1 MFSSS
6 SNLAD
11 FVTVISGA
19 LSSPR
24 TTLRSTTFEP
34 FSYQGTVDRDK
45 NRTHAYHAQKRTIYP
60 PSHRWVDG
68 PLLLSMVCVGSI
80 LRMINSILCEKGSA
94 IAWWVGGPRLS
105 MVCVGSIPSINFCL
119 NEKAVKVLDLRIV
132 RGEGRAPKITVA
144 KSARFDELENIYF
157 VGRRV
162 QSPGVHSHVTMWARW

>member
-80 LRMINSILCEKGSA
+80 
-94 IAWWVGGPRLS
+94 
-105 MVCVGSIPSINFCL
+105 PSINFCL